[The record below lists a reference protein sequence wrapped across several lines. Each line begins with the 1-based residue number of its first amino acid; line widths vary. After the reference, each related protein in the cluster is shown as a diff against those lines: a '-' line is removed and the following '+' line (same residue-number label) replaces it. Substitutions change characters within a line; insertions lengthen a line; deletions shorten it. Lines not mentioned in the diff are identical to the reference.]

1 MTEINRLGLCARL
14 KGEYQDFMPLFL
26 RIHQIW
32 APEPYP
38 NFSEFGF
45 KFADIF
51 KEKHESASS
60 EIVLIQY
67 QV

>member
-1 MTEINRLGLCARL
+1 MTNFDRLGLFARL
-14 KGEYQDFMPLFL
+14 KGQYQDFMPLFL

-32 APEPYP
+32 TQEPYP

-45 KFADIF
+45 KFADMF

-60 EIVLIQY
+60 EIVSIRY

>member
-1 MTEINRLGLCARL
+1 MTDFDRLGLFARL
-14 KGEYQDFMPLFL
+14 KGQYLDFMPLFL

-32 APEPYP
+32 TQEPYP
-38 NFSEFGF
+38 KFGF

-60 EIVLIQY
+60 EMVSIRY
-67 QV
+67 QA